1 MQKET
6 KILLETGTNEMEIL
20 EFYVDTGSD
29 KDARHCFGINVAKV
43 LEVIESP
50 GLHTLESAPHP
61 CHLGVI
67 SLRGEPLP
75 VLDLAA
81 WLQLARVTDEHE
93 VILVTEIN
101 KLFTGFLVTGVTQI
115 HRVSWDEVEPPSP
128 YMADMDSNC
137 ITALVKLED
146 HFVQLLDLEQ
156 LLAELDP
163 STRPKAIETAFP
175 DGPRPKA
182 LIADDSASIRNVL
195 VQNLTGADF
204 EVQTASNGEQAL
216 QKLLAIKET
225 ATAEGRPITDWVD
238 VVVSDVE
245 MPRMDGYTL
254 TRKIKEDPVLKALPV
269 ILFSSLIS
277 DNIRHKGVTVGAD
290 DQISKPE
297 FGELSGRCLSLIQ
310 AHRQA

>member
-1 MQKET
+1 MEQQSE
-6 KILLETGTNEMEIL
+6 ILLETGTNEMEIL

-29 KDARHCFGINVAKV
+29 KDSRHSFGINVAKV

-50 GLHTLESAPHP
+50 GLKPLESAPHP

-81 WLQLARVTDEHE
+81 WLQLDRITDEHE

-101 KLFTGFLVTGVTQI
+101 KLVTGFLVTGVTQI
-115 HRVSWDEVEPPSP
+115 HRVHWDEVEPPSR

-137 ITALVKLED
+137 ITALVKLEN
-146 HFVQLLDLEQ
+146 HFVQILDLER

-163 STRPKAIETAFP
+163 STRPQEIDSEALA
-175 DGPRPKA
+175 GPKPKA
-182 LIADDSASIRNVL
+182 FIADDSASIRKVL
-195 VQNLTGADF
+195 IQNLTKANF
-204 EVQTASNGEQAL
+204 EVQAAGNGEQAL
-216 QKLLAIKET
+216 QRLKAIKEE
-225 ATAEGRPITDWVD
+225 AESTGRPVTDWVD

-245 MPRMDGYTL
+245 MPSMDGYTL
-254 TRKIKEDPVLKALPV
+254 TRNIKEDPVLKVLPV
-269 ILFSSLIS
+269 ILFSSLIT
-277 DNIRHKGVTVGAD
+277 DALRHKGDAVGAD

-297 FGELSGRCLSLIQ
+297 FGELAGRCLALIKSS
-310 AHRQA
+310 RKN

>member
-1 MQKET
+1 MEQQSE
-6 KILLETGTNEMEIL
+6 ILLESGTNEMEIL
-20 EFYVDTGSD
+20 EFYVDTGSE
-29 KDARHCFGINVAKV
+29 KDSRHSFGINVAKV

-50 GLHTLESAPHP
+50 GLKPLESAPHP

-81 WLQLARVTDEHE
+81 WLRLDRVADEHE

-101 KLFTGFLVTGVTQI
+101 QLVTGFLVTGVTQI
-115 HRVSWDEVEPPSP
+115 HRVRWDEVEPPSR
-128 YMADMDSNC
+128 YMSDMESNC

-146 HFVQLLDLEQ
+146 HFVQILDLER

-163 STRPKAIETAFP
+163 STQPQEIDAEAVG
-175 DGPRPKA
+175 GPRPKA
-182 LIADDSASIRNVL
+182 FIADDSASIRQVL
-195 VQNLTGADF
+195 IQNLTKADF
-204 EVQTASNGEQAL
+204 EVQAAGNGEQAL
-216 QKLLAIKET
+216 QRLLALKGEAQET
-225 ATAEGRPITDWVD
+225 GRPITDWVD

-254 TRKIKEDPVLKALPV
+254 TRNIKEDPVLKVLPV
-269 ILFSSLIS
+269 ILFSSLIT
-277 DNIRHKGVTVGAD
+277 DTLRHKGIAVGAD

-297 FGELSGRCLSLIQ
+297 FGELSERCLALIKD
-310 AHRQA
+310 ARKA